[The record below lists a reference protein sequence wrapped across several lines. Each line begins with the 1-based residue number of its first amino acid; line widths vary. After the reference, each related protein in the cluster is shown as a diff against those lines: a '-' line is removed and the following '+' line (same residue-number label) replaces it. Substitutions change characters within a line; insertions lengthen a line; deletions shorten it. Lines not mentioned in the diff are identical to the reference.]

1 MPHRAVVVV
10 TSRRRDPPELM
21 LLALCLLAA
30 VSYLAGAEPPSSVE
44 AVMPAWL
51 VTGWY
56 ASLAAAGV
64 IGVVGN
70 LWPGA
75 LLTAWRV
82 RLAGQVIAAG
92 PAAAYAVAA
101 YAYAGSRALMAG
113 SLVVA
118 WALICA
124 WQAALLARDVRRLG
138 GAR

>member
-1 MPHRAVVVV
+1 MRVVL

-21 LLALCLLAA
+21 LLGLCLLAA
-30 VSYLAGAEPPSSVE
+30 ASYLAGAEPPSSVE

-56 ASLAAAGV
+56 VTLAIAGV
-64 IGVVGN
+64 VGTAGN

-75 LLTAWRV
+75 LLTGLRL
-82 RLAGQVIAAG
+82 RLAGQVFAAG
-92 PAAAYAVAA
+92 PAAGYAVAA
-101 YAYAGSRALMAG
+101 FSFAGGRALMAG
-113 SLVVA
+113 ALVVV

-138 GAR
+138 GVP